1 MQSLMP
7 RTRHLLTAG
16 ALTVGAALT
25 LTGCFAG
32 EGASTQ
38 ASSNRVNLAMLAAPA
53 SNLTPFSEDAF
64 KLSRWSTAE
73 TLTVLDDNGEAQP
86 KLATEWR
93 KDGDLKWILTLREGV
108 KFHDGSALTAESVV
122 NSLTKAMGASPKLRV
137 LTGLELQVEATGER
151 EVTITTATPDP
162 LMLQRLTS
170 PQLSIF
176 SAAAY
181 KPDGTVTPV
190 GTGTGPFKIVTTNG
204 SSSAALDRFEDYWGE
219 KAKLAGIDVS
229 YVPDGAA
236 RSAALRTGTADI
248 VEGLPVSQASLLPQ
262 ELVNEVPMPRTNTLY
277 LNNEKGAFADPA
289 LRAAARAAIDKAA
302 VVQNVYE
309 GRADESK
316 GLLGPALKWTVDLR
330 KDVSSTARPAA
341 PAGQKITLATYT
353 ARPELPEA
361 AVLLEQQLEAAGFVV
376 EQDVREY
383 ANMEKDALAGAFDM
397 VLLSRATVQDTGDP
411 VSYLT
416 GDFSC
421 KGSFNISQV
430 CDPEIDAAISAA
442 SASELGEKR
451 REAIMSAEEL
461 ILKKDV
467 VIPVLHERVLL
478 GQSKSVSN
486 VVLDPRE
493 RGLITTETTKE

>member
-1 MQSLMP
+1 MP

-16 ALTVGAALT
+16 ALTMGAALT

-32 EGASTQ
+32 EGTSAQ
-38 ASSNRVNLAMLAAPA
+38 ASSNRVSLAMLAAPMA
-53 SNLTPFSEDAF
+53 NLSPYSEDAF
-64 KLSRWSTAE
+64 KLSRWSAAE

-86 KLATEWR
+86 LLATEWK
-93 KDGDLKWILTLREGV
+93 KDGDLKWVLTLREGV
-108 KFHDGSALTAESVV
+108 KFHDGTPLTAESVV
-122 NSLTKAMGASPKLRV
+122 TSLNKALNASPKLRV
-137 LTGLELQVEATGER
+137 LTGLEVKFEATGDR
-151 EVTITTATPDP
+151 EVTITTGTPDP
-162 LMLQRLTS
+162 LMMNRLTS
-170 PQLSIF
+170 PQLSIL

-181 KPDGTVTPV
+181 LPDGTVTPV

-219 KAKLAGIDVS
+219 KAKLSGIDVS

-236 RSAALRTGTADI
+236 RAAALRTGTADI
-248 VEGLPVSQASLLPQ
+248 VEALPVSQVSLLPQ
-262 ELVNEVPMPRTNTLY
+262 DLVNEVPMPRTSTLY

-289 LRAAARAAIDKAA
+289 LRAAARAAIDRASI
-302 VVQNVYE
+302 VQNVYE

-316 GLLGPALKWTVDLR
+316 GLLGPALKWAAEIRGDVD
-330 KDVSSTARPAA
+330 SIARPAA

-383 ANMEKDALAGAFDM
+383 ANMEKDMMAGVFDM

-411 VSYLT
+411 ATYLT
-416 GDFSC
+416 SDYSC

-430 CDPEIDAAISAA
+430 CDPEIDAVISAA

-451 REAIMSAEEL
+451 REAIMAAEAL
-461 ILKKDV
+461 ILKKDAAL
-467 VIPVLHERVLL
+467 PVLHERVLL
-478 GQSKSVSN
+478 GKAKTVSN
-486 VVLDPRE
+486 LVLDPRE
-493 RGLITTETTKE
+493 RGLITAETTKE